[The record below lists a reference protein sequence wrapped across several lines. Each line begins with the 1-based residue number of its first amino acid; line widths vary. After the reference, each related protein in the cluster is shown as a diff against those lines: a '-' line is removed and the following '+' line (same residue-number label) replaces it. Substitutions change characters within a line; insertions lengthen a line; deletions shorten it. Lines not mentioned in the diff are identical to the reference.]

1 MYSEKANPLYGWGPG
16 EAFAYRRLAYHKM
29 AKLLAQRRY
38 PRLQSAVQVCV

>member
-1 MYSEKANPLYGWGPG
+1 MYSEKANPLYGWGVG

-38 PRLQSAVQVCV
+38 PRLQCAVQVCL